1 MKLKGDMLRA
11 VIYINIVFYLSLF
24 VIFGL
29 KLPMSNK
36 LGLWAVFNV
45 YDVIAYWI
53 VGIVVFA
60 VAMLSNPPIKHRK
73 AWELI
78 GTGLLLYGLGDL
90 LWDIMDMLYVPSE
103 VLNIVQD
110 AIYILAV
117 TFWTYGIMQL
127 FLGIFEDRI
136 MQRIPSKYSLISGFV
151 TILLFLGATMAVY
164 GTNNYSVSVLVI
176 NEVYVLL
183 DFVFFYL
190 SLKGMLWASY
200 LGIKPLK
207 RMWSYMFT
215 AAFMLALLDTLF
227 AVMTDFF
234 STYSMVLAYLWI
246 FPMFMI
252 GLASAEYINYLKFAP
267 SEIFV
272 SK

>member
-1 MKLKGDMLRA
+1 MKLKCDMLRA
-11 VIYINIVFYLSLF
+11 FIYINILLYLFLF

-29 KLPMSNK
+29 NLPMSNK
-36 LGLWAVFNV
+36 LVLWVIFNV
-45 YDVIAYWI
+45 YDVVAYWI
-53 VGIVVFA
+53 VGIMAFA

-73 AWELI
+73 AWEII

-90 LWDIMDMLYVPSE
+90 WWDIVTLLYVSSE
-103 VLNIVQD
+103 MLNSVQD
-110 AIYILAV
+110 VIYILASA
-117 TFWTYGIMQL
+117 FWTYGIMQL
-127 FLGIFEDRI
+127 FLGIFEKKI
-136 MQRIPSKYSLISGFV
+136 VQQIPSKYSLISGFV
-151 TILLFLGATMAVY
+151 TMLLFLGATMAVY
-164 GTNNYSVSVLVI
+164 EANSQFISELIV
-176 NEVYVLL
+176 NEIYVLL

-190 SLKGMLWASY
+190 SLKGMLWAAY

-207 RMWSYMFT
+207 RMWSYMF
-215 AAFMLALLDTLF
+215 AAALMLAILDTLF

-234 STYSMVLAYLWI
+234 STYAMVLAYLWI

-267 SEIFV
+267 SEIFL